1 MKPRKDL
8 EIEGVIHSFLSF
20 DSQILLSI
28 IMPDRLLTEETFN
41 FPGLRGEGRARR
53 DACLRYDVGR
63 RRHVGGCGGF
73 AHRFPQSLWLPCLRK
88 LMKINPTHLVLLGDV
103 FDFVEGKPKASH
115 VVSFPRLLKNLNVH
129 MRCVLGCSNSNV
141 PGFLKPYQGLRSRKT
156 RGIPVM
162 RFKIQY

>member
-1 MKPRKDL
+1 
-8 EIEGVIHSFLSF
+8 SFLSF

-73 AHRFPQSLWLPCLRK
+73 AHRCSPIPLAAVFEEAYENQPYSLGP
-88 LMKINPTHLVLLGDV
+88 LG
-103 FDFVEGKPKASH
+103 
-115 VVSFPRLLKNLNVH
+115 R
-129 MRCVLGCSNSNV
+129 R
-141 PGFLKPYQGLRSRKT
+141 
-156 RGIPVM
+156 I
-162 RFKIQY
+162 